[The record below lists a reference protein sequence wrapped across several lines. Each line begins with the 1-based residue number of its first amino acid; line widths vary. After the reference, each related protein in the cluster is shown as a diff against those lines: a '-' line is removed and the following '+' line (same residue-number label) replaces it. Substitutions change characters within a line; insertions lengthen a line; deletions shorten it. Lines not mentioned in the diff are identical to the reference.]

1 MARPA
6 DNFYL
11 ALVLVD
17 QVLCNG
23 KPESGA
29 ALAPGH
35 HGIEQGVLDIT
46 GDPGAIVDNVD
57 LARRGSACHELT
69 PGGQYGS

>member
-23 KPESGA
+23 KPQPGA
-29 ALAPGH
+29 ALASGH
-35 HGIEQGVLDIT
+35 HRVEQGVLDIAR
-46 GDPGAIVDNVD
+46 DPGAIVDNVD
-57 LARRGSACHELT
+57 FGGHAITLAVD
-69 PGGQYGS
+69 